1 VPQDALLEMGEAG
14 VRHEAEDLLVH
25 GDNLEGVVREYRQ
38 SRPRGEKMGN
48 EIKAPAAP
56 RLNTHLIIP
65 EESSVQ
71 SRAAIF
77 RKEVCEALEDIPAL
91 ERLEQAQDDVEVAR
105 PATAHARDRLDAH
118 AGGLP
123 VLGPLRVLGAE
134 ADGDGDAE
142 QCEGQIDGEERE
154 RSAAAAA
161 ADEAEEERGHERR
174 HDERLG
180 EGEEDALAVVR
191 DGLLKGG
198 EWAAGCHEFE
208 AGCVCER
215 KRERRGED
223 DASSRGETIMRP
235 RGNVKVRTEGPKGEE
250 GDSGRCVLVEIEGGG
265 VRVKKKRYEEKK
277 RVRGGEGEG

>member
-1 VPQDALLEMGEAG
+1 MPQDALLEMGEAG

-48 EIKAPAAP
+48 EIKAP
-56 RLNTHLIIP
+56 THLIIP
-65 EESSVQ
+65 EKSRVQ

-77 RKEVCEALEDIPAL
+77 RKEICEALEDIPAL

-105 PATAHARDRLDAH
+105 PATAHARDRLGAH

-154 RSAAAAA
+154 RSAA

-208 AGCVCER
+208 GGCVCER

-235 RGNVKVRTEGPKGEE
+235 RGNMKVRTEGPKGEE
-250 GDSGRCVLVEIEGGG
+250 GDSGRCVFRGNRGRWRQGEEEEI
-265 VRVKKKRYEEKK
+265 
-277 RVRGGEGEG
+277 